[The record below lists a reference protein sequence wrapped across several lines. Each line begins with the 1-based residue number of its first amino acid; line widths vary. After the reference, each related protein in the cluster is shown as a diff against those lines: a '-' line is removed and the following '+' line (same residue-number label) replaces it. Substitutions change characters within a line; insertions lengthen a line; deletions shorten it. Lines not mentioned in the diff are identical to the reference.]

1 MKKTSFLFVFLGIL
15 ILATSGYVWADDEK
29 DKGPER
35 GFSIYTE
42 YSGLVVPRGESVRM
56 DLTIDNKGKRDEN
69 IILTLTSIPPGWKAS
84 LKGPNYTVNSIT
96 VPGRKTRALT
106 FSAEPPKYV
115 KPGDYFFQIDAK
127 TEDGALSST
136 QKINVTVKEKTA
148 ITSDFEVTTAYPVLK
163 GQSDAKFEFSID
175 VNNKSDADRNFNLTA
190 QAPEK
195 WEVNFKPAYEQKQ
208 ISTLRV
214 KGGQSQSVSVEVTPP
229 KEAKA
234 GTYPITVWISSGERK
249 TEVKLS
255 VILTGTYQL
264 DAGTPSGLL
273 SLEATP
279 GKPSN
284 VSLYVKNTGSAIN
297 RNITFSSFKPEN
309 WKVEFKPEKIDS
321 LEPGAL
327 KQVEVTITP
336 SAQALVGDYSV
347 STSVEGEKG
356 SSKNVEFRVS
366 VKSSPAWAWVGLLI
380 IIVVLAGLGALFLKL
395 GRR

>member
-1 MKKTSFLFVFLGIL
+1 
-15 ILATSGYVWADDEK
+15 
-29 DKGPER
+29 
-35 GFSIYTE
+35 
-42 YSGLVVPRGESVRM
+42 
-56 DLTIDNKGKRDEN
+56 
-69 IILTLTSIPPGWKAS
+69 
-84 LKGPNYTVNSIT
+84 
-96 VPGRKTRALT
+96 
-106 FSAEPPKYV
+106 
-115 KPGDYFFQIDAK
+115 
-127 TEDGALSST
+127 
-136 QKINVTVKEKTA
+136 
-148 ITSDFEVTTAYPVLK
+148 
-163 GQSDAKFEFSID
+163 
-175 VNNKSDADRNFNLTA
+175 
-190 QAPEK
+190 
-195 WEVNFKPAYEQKQ
+195 
-208 ISTLRV
+208 
-214 KGGQSQSVSVEVTPP
+214 VEVTPP